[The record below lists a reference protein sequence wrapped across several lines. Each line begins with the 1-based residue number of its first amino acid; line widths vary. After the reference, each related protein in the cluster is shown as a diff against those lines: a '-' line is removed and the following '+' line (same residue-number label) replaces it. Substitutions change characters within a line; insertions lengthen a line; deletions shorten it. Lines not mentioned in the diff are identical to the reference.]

1 MNIIMLGWA
10 YTLVNL
16 RSPLFWDVVL
26 HYLMIGAQRLV
37 TV

>member
-16 RSPLFWDVVL
+16 RSPLFWDIVL
-26 HYLMIGAQRLV
+26 HCLMIGARQLA
-37 TV
+37 TM